1 MAEEVQQEDQVSKAM
16 KYHEVR
22 TFEQKHVENMT
33 KTNPFK
39 TKIAEM
45 SLTNAKNFKKS
56 IKWKYLIN

>member
-22 TFEQKHVENMT
+22 TFEQKHNDNMD
-33 KTNPFK
+33 KTNPYK

-45 SLTNAKNFKKS
+45 SLTNAKSFKKS
-56 IKWKYLIN
+56 VK